1 MAQVLANNPNAAY
14 TFASQP
20 RALQQRKKFKEQQQQ
35 QIQQQQWSGSK

>member
-1 MAQVLANNPNAAY
+1 MAQVVSNNPNAAY

-35 QIQQQQWSGSK
+35 QQQQQFTQK